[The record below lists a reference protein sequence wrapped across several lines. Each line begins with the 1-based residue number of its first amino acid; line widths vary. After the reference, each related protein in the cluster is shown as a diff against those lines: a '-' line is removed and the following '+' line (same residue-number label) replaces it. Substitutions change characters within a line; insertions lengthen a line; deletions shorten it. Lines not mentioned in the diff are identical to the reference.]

1 MGKAFMALII
11 IQGLYIWCSIGKLH
25 DFWRL
30 FFALQIV
37 CYMEIYDVIFP
48 ANASIYLAQLRQ
60 IIEFDFINVE
70 SIVQLFEPSWT
81 VKKELFGISEQFL
94 V

>member
-1 MGKAFMALII
+1 
-11 IQGLYIWCSIGKLH
+11 
-25 DFWRL
+25 
-30 FFALQIV
+30 
-37 CYMEIYDVIFP
+37 MEIYDVIFP